1 MKSLL
6 RIKWENIM
14 VLMLLATTIYGWIF
28 YMNNADEPR
37 LLALACITTFMY
49 LMVLIS
55 YNSIKSIRQEII
67 LLWN

>member
-14 VLMLLATTIYGWIF
+14 VLMLLATTIYGWIV

-49 LMVLIS
+49 LMLLIS

>member
-14 VLMLLATTIYGWIF
+14 VLMLLATTIYGWIV